1 MAQGRQ
7 EHAENATWKAY
18 RAGLYGFVLK
28 RVGDKALAEDIVQ
41 DALMRAY
48 VARGSLK
55 SPRSLR
61 AWLYQITRN
70 AIVDY
75 YRYRRPSEPIQR
87 DLLSEERETDD
98 RGSLELAR
106 CLRPFLNELPLLYRR
121 ALTLAEIDGLTQR
134 EVASRLGLSLS
145 GAKSRVQRARKMLAA
160 RLLDC
165 CRVELDRRGGIID
178 YRRRKGCKTCQD

>member
-1 MAQGRQ
+1 MAQGSQ
-7 EHAENATWKAY
+7 EYAENGTWKAY

-28 RVGDKALAEDIVQ
+28 RVGDTALAEDIVQ
-41 DALMRAY
+41 DVLMRAY
-48 VARGSLK
+48 AARGSLK

-75 YRYRRPSEPIQR
+75 YRSRRLSEPIQR
-87 DLLSEERETDD
+87 DFTSEERERDK

-106 CLRPFLNELPLLYRR
+106 CMRPFLNELPLPYRR
-121 ALTLAEIDGLTQR
+121 AITLAEIDGLTQR
-134 EVASRLGLSLS
+134 EVATRLGLSLS

-165 CRVELDRRGGIID
+165 CRVELDRRGGIVD
-178 YRRRKGCKTCQD
+178 YQQRKRCDPC